1 MNCSPDFI
9 DAGERIPIPPSEMSR
24 VHALSG
30 RPHAPLAYGSMVS
43 AQRRPTRGRARRAA
57 LPFPLSLFI
66 LVSVSWK
73 MVAESSIIGPSLK
86 TRPYPD
92 RLHSC
97 YRRLDCLGLAL
108 VSLLPPLPVRRGRGG
123 GRGFFYPFIRPK
135 NPSIIT

>member
-9 DAGERIPIPPSEMSR
+9 DTGERIPIPPREMSR

-30 RPHAPLAYGSMVS
+30 RPHAPLAYGRIVR

-73 MVAESSIIGPSLK
+73 MAAESSIIGPSLRNAAVP
-86 TRPYPD
+86 RPPILF
-92 RLHSC
+92 R
-97 YRRLDCLGLAL
+97 YRRLECRGLGL
-108 VSLLPPLPVRRGRGG
+108 
-123 GRGFFYPFIRPK
+123 IRMWH
-135 NPSIIT
+135 